1 MTIKTKNIL
10 IDPKNVKLVLTK
22 GTINRG
28 GGAGGESW
36 KIEVNNKRV
45 GVIFINLI
53 DELPIGKHPSI
64 QIFLNKTSQGKGI
77 GRIAYKLACDKS
89 KYDIIYAHMRKS
101 NIASKKA
108 AIAAGFK
115 ELKIPKYTQLIM
127 IWKRKRK

>member
-10 IDPKNVKLVLTK
+10 IDPKNVKLVPTK

-28 GGAGGESW
+28 GGIGGESW